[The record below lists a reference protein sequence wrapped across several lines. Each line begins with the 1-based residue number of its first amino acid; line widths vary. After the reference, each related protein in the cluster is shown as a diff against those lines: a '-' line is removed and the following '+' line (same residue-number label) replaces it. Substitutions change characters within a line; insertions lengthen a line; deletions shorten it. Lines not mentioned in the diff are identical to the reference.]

1 LLIFGYVSLD
11 VIGNTRHL
19 PAHSLYLLLM
29 TSVYLTLFIPF
40 WKPLISSKLFYTN
53 SISLYNTS
61 SHTTSKPRYIFP
73 SGIPTCILICR
84 EIFQFCDLVM
94 LLIIFLCAVSS
105 FMCSH
110 LPFQKFSCC
119 HCFSLLFSNIHYIGV
134 FFLIHL
140 SLYIIISEFLI
151 ETMLTKLCCS
161 HPSGLNTVLPH
172 FYFILNIRLDI
183 SFQSLT
189 VHEWTF
195 SVFQSPCPFF

>member
-1 LLIFGYVSLD
+1 M
-11 VIGNTRHL
+11 

-29 TSVYLTLFIPF
+29 TSVYLILFIPF

-105 FMCSH
+105 FMCSY
-110 LPFQKFSCC
+110 LPFQNFSCC
-119 HCFSLLFSNIHYIGV
+119 HCFSLLFSNICSS
-134 FFLIHL
+134 FSS
-140 SLYIIISEFLI
+140 SLHRCLFN
-151 ETMLTKLCCS
+151 
-161 HPSGLNTVLPH
+161 PSLL
-172 FYFILNIRLDI
+172 
-183 SFQSLT
+183 
-189 VHEWTF
+189 VHHNFWIPDRNHAYQTLLF
-195 SVFQSPCPFF
+195 TPQWS